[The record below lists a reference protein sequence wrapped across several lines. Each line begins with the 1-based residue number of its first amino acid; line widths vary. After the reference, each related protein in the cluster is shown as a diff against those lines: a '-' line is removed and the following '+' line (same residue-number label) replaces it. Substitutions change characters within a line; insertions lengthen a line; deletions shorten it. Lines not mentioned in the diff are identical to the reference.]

1 MIIVAMAISPESNLK
16 DPARSEPERIVVAF
30 ISERYRKQA
39 SPPHPEPE
47 RIVVAFI
54 SERYRQQASPP
65 HPEEGLFHLLRL
77 VKRTLVTV
85 SPKLDARE
93 PGRRPAHLCYCEY

>member
-39 SPPHPEPE
+39 SPPHPE
-47 RIVVAFI
+47 
-54 SERYRQQASPP
+54 
-65 HPEEGLFHLLRL
+65 EGLFHLLLL

-93 PGRRPAHLCYCEY
+93 PGRRPAHLLTYRIE